1 MDAQLIRLSK
11 KEKRPTLLHPLAR
24 GFQMIIKKKMR
35 FASKPR
41 IPRESSQKA
50 NGFLH
55 SVEKNRQ
62 SAMVAISHSGRQII
76 QGRFPIAT
84 SNPQRGKGG
93 RRESLHRGFLRIG
106 QDSRKG
112 FPASG
117 DIRQTCSL
125 WHGRSDHESR
135 TETCARGMLWSA
147 TLQGKHSRKSR
158 KARLT
163 PSARRAFGAEPVS
176 L

>member
-1 MDAQLIRLSK
+1 MKARKKTHAFAPACKGFSDDNQEENALRVQAAQ
-11 KEKRPTLLHPLAR
+11 TAR
-24 GFQMIIKKKMR
+24 IV
-35 FASKPR
+35 A
-41 IPRESSQKA
+41 ESEWLPA
-50 NGFLH
+50 FCR
-55 SVEKNRQ
+55 KNRQ
-62 SAMVAISHSGRQII
+62 SAMVTISHSGRQII

-93 RRESLHRGFLRIG
+93 RRESLHRGFSRIG
-106 QDSRKG
+106 QDSRKR

-117 DIRQTCSL
+117 GIRRTCSL

-135 TETCARGMLWSA
+135 TETCARGTLWSA
-147 TLQGKHSRKSR
+147 TLRGKHSRKSR